1 LGKIREGENKI
12 IWNRKKEVNKKMA
25 LDKEFKETVYLEN
38 LANMYL
44 ELQRDNCDIRDSN
57 SYLSRE
63 MTNMQGI
70 FEREKV
76 NLKTCLTAEV
86 AKHILDLSDHMSRI
100 QDAAEKTNNL
110 SAILEGMSM
119 IGLELEKVLT
129 SLGIQKQDPIGK
141 IYDPNLY
148 ELGGMKMMEG
158 IGNNRIVEVLRD
170 GFVCNNRVIRPALV
184 LVNVIKEPTTI

>member
-1 LGKIREGENKI
+1 LGKIEEGENKI
-12 IWNRKKEVNKKMA
+12 IWNRKKEVNKKMIV
-25 LDKEFKETVYLEN
+25 DKEFRDSIYIEN
-38 LANMYL
+38 LTNMYL
-44 ELQRDNCDIRDSN
+44 ELQRDNTDIRESN

-63 MTNMQGI
+63 MSNMQGI

-86 AKHILDLSDHMSRI
+86 AKHILDLSDHMARI

-110 SAILEGMSM
+110 AAILEGMSM
-119 IGLELEKVLT
+119 IGTEMEKVLG
-129 SLGIQKQDPIGK
+129 SLGIQKQEPLGK
-141 IYDPNLY
+141 VYDPNIY

-158 IGNNRIVEVLRD
+158 IGNNVIIEVLRD